1 MSEFFLTIV
10 NMSISASWIIL
21 AVLLLRLLLKKA
33 PKWITVLLWG
43 IVAVRLICPFTIE
56 SVISLIPSA
65 ETISPQV
72 LAENPEINTGFPV
85 LNNTINP
92 IIQGS
97 TVTVAPEK
105 SINALKLFVLIFSR
119 VWVIGIAA
127 MLLYTFIS
135 YFRVN
140 WKIGTAV
147 LLRDNIFQSEN
158 IVSPFVLGI
167 IKPKIYLPFNMNEQ
181 EMSHVIAHEQ
191 AHIRRKDHWWK
202 PFGFLLLALHWFNP
216 LMWLGYVLLC
226 RDIELACDEKVIK
239 ELNTEQKADY
249 SQALL
254 TCSVNR
260 RMIAACPL
268 AFGEVG
274 VKNRVKSVL
283 NYKKPAFWIII
294 IAIVTSIVVAVC
306 FLTNPATNTLENI
319 EFLNFDARR
328 QNTVSV
334 LVSDG
339 ETYTPVGAVNQDLL
353 NELCSIKISKNE
365 ISLNRG
371 EDRDKSHTLVLQT
384 AEDTEPTIYSYVE
397 GLHIH
402 FNSTFTSVWVNNSV
416 KPTLSYRV
424 INPQKAKQIY
434 EDIANFA
441 GAEKLTW
448 TYQPMLSFT
457 GHSFKGFLFDFDY
470 THIEASCTGGEFCN
484 LDVDGQSYGTKMRFE
499 NENTVYWTP
508 KEAVIEK
515 IPQKSEVTL
524 EIYNDETQVHKC
536 TIVFECVSR
545 DAASAEFEI
554 YLKVPGGLKMVSSD
568 GRVKLVKQSTIS
580 NVGRADGP
588 VNMVVTAEMEQLKSK
603 FPNYFEL
610 TTSKGLEV
618 YIWQMA
624 EGSYSCGL
632 LPGKN
637 LNYTQEELWNL
648 HKSSASLDEMRAIIA
663 DYMVNGNVPKSNI
676 VIQAI
681 GMPHS
686 SYAYTIDDE
695 YRRKLNELFWSEIP
709 IVENTKYSPII
720 DTATF
725 DIDGDGKNEQC
736 SLSYGPTSGL
746 FTFILSVS
754 ENGKLEY
761 YNIYNGLAGEMSFET
776 TTAGTKLHLI
786 PQGESEPIDYSFSVK
801 DGNIVLTANG
811 ENVAYW
817 GEQGVNSKYE
827 PKRISDLNTA
837 IAEVLN
843 EKYRAEKP
851 DGLIHIENYYLL
863 ANETA
868 SGTPLKGN
876 SGHMEIANVYLLV
889 YHMKYS
895 VNGEHLEEHEGDF
908 VPTAIT
914 FAIDKN
920 GEYTLEDYWT
930 PQTGANFEKDV
941 RSKFP
946 GSSATEALNTE
957 KYAEDLIKE
966 SWRLANEALQK
977 TKESTN

>member
-10 NMSISASWIIL
+10 NMSISASWIVL

-56 SVISLIPSA
+56 SVMSLIPSA
-65 ETISPQV
+65 ETISP
-72 LAENPEINTGFPV
+72 EIMMDRTPEINSGIPI

-92 IIQGS
+92 VIS
-97 TVTVAPEK
+97 ESFAPDPAT
-105 SINALKLFVLIFSR
+105 SANPLQLWIPTFA
-119 VWVIGIAA
+119 VIWIVGIMG
-127 MLLYTFIS
+127 MLLYTLISFI
-135 YFRVN
+135 RV
-140 WKIGTAV
+140 KRKVETAV

-158 IVSPFVLGI
+158 VISPFVLGI
-167 IKPKIYLPFNMNEQ
+167 IRPKIYLPFKMNEQ
-181 EMSHVIAHEQ
+181 DMEHVIAHEE

-202 PFGFLLLALHWFNP
+202 PLGFLILTLHWFNP

-294 IAIVTSIVVAVC
+294 VAIVASIVVAVC
-306 FLTNPATNTLENI
+306 FLTNPASNTLENI
-319 EFLNFDARR
+319 EFLNFEARR
-328 QNTVSV
+328 QSTVSV

-339 ETYTPVGAVNQDLL
+339 ETYTSVGAVSEDLL
-353 NELCSIKISKNE
+353 KELCDIKISKNE
-365 ISLNRG
+365 VSRNRS
-371 EDRDKSHTLVLQT
+371 EDRDKSYTLVLQT
-384 AEDTEPTIYSYVE
+384 AKEVEPTIYSYVE
-397 GLHIH
+397 GWHIH
-402 FNSTFTSVWVNNSV
+402 FNSSFTSVWVENGV

-448 TYQPMLSFT
+448 TYHPMLSYT
-457 GHSFKGFLFDFDY
+457 GHSFKAFLFDFDY
-470 THIEASCTGGEFCN
+470 THVEAICTKGEFCS
-484 LDVDGQSYGTKMRFE
+484 LDVEGQPRGTEMRFE
-499 NENTVYWTP
+499 NGKAVYWTP
-508 KEAVIEK
+508 TEAVIEK
-515 IPQKSEVTL
+515 VPQKSEVTL
-524 EIYNDETQVHKC
+524 AVYNDETQIHKC
-536 TIVFECVSR
+536 TVIFECISR
-545 DAASAEFEI
+545 DAGSAEFEI
-554 YLKVPGGLKMVSSD
+554 YLKVSDGLQMVSFGD
-568 GRVKLVKQSTIS
+568 GIKLVKQSSIS
-580 NVGRADGP
+580 NVGGADGP
-588 VNMVVTAEMEQLKSK
+588 ENVVVTVDMDKLKAK
-603 FPNYFEL
+603 FPNYFNL
-610 TTSKGLEV
+610 PTTKGLEV
-618 YIWQMA
+618 YVWQMA
-624 EGSYSCGL
+624 ENSYSCGL
-632 LPGKN
+632 LSGKN
-637 LNYTQEELWNL
+637 IGYTQEELWDL
-648 HKSSASLDEMRAIIA
+648 HKSSATLDEMRAIVA
-663 DYMVNGNVPKSNI
+663 DYMVNGGVAKSSI

-695 YRRKLNELFWSEIP
+695 YRQKLNELFWSEIP
-709 IVENTKYSPII
+709 IVENTKYSTII

-776 TTAGTKLHLI
+776 TTNGTKLHLI
-786 PQGESEPIDYSFSVK
+786 PQGESKPIDYSFSVK
-801 DGNIVLTANG
+801 DGNIVLAAND
-811 ENVAYW
+811 EDVAYW
-817 GEQGVNSKYE
+817 GEQGINSKYA
-827 PKRISDLNTA
+827 PKAISDLNTA
-837 IAEVLN
+837 IAKVLK
-843 EKYRAEKP
+843 EKYQAVDP
-851 DGLIHIENYYLL
+851 DGLLHIETYYLL

-895 VNGEHLEEHEGDF
+895 VGGGHLEEVEGGF
-908 VPTAIT
+908 VPTAMT
-914 FAIDKN
+914 FIVNEN
-920 GEYTLEDYWT
+920 GEYTLDKYWT
-930 PQTGANFEKDV
+930 PQAGTNYENDIRA
-941 RSKFP
+941 KFP
-946 GSSATEALNTE
+946 GESASEALNTE

-966 SWRLANEALQK
+966 SWRLANETL
-977 TKESTN
+977 N

>member
-817 GEQGVNSKYE
+817 GEQGVNSKYA